1 MTRMNA
7 DKAILDSDLSQQ
19 VIGAFYSV
27 YNELGYG
34 FLEGIY
40 ENAMAIALQELG
52 LRVERQVPWGV
63 AFRGQIVGEYRTDL
77 IVDQRLIL
85 EIKAG
90 SGISPAHEAQ
100 LLNYL
105 KVTGLQ
111 SGLVLNFG
119 PKAEFRRKVFS
130 LKNPRSSA

>member
-1 MTRMNA
+1 MNA
-7 DKAILDSDLSQQ
+7 DKPLLDSDLSQQ

-34 FLEGIY
+34 FLENIY
-40 ENAMAIALQELG
+40 ENAMAIALRDLD
-52 LRVERQVPWGV
+52 LVVERQVPWAV
-63 AFRGQIVGEYRTDL
+63 IFRDQVIGEYRTDL
-77 IVDQRLIL
+77 IVDHRLIL
-85 EIKAG
+85 EIKACPC
-90 SGISPAHEAQ
+90 ISTAHEAQ

-111 SGLVLNFG
+111 SGLLLNFG